1 MGLELEFKYALTGP
15 DQLEQLCQALGDAF
29 GPWEAVDMATVY
41 YDTQDK
47 ALAAYLL
54 DLAGASGEWDPGTDH
69 EDARPRWR
77 PAGMGAAWRE
87 PDGFAQAQALGA
99 PPEVVAL
106 GPDQLAPSAAPGF
119 GGFGV
124 WPGCRMWRRSWRW
137 IRACSW
143 EVDGNVPFGSWRRS
157 GRAAAERPWLS
168 GAGVWRWLGTSGKS
182 RAANL
187 SVPLPWEE
195 NRRVYGR
202 IGNIVCPV

>member
-1 MGLELEFKYALTGP
+1 
-15 DQLEQLCQALGDAF
+15 
-29 GPWEAVDMATVY
+29 MATVY

-47 ALAAYLL
+47 ALAARCWTLRVRQENGIPVL
-54 DLAGASGEWDPGTDH
+54 TMKTPGPGGARREWELPGGSLMDL
-69 EDARPRWR
+69 PRL
-77 PAGMGAAWRE
+77 
-87 PDGFAQAQALGA
+87 QALGA

-106 GPDQLAPSAAPGF
+106 GPDQLAPQCGAGF

>member
-47 ALAAYLL
+47 ALAARCWTLRVRQENGIPVL
-54 DLAGASGEWDPGTDH
+54 TMKTPGPGGARREWELPGGSLMDL
-69 EDARPRWR
+69 PRL
-77 PAGMGAAWRE
+77 
-87 PDGFAQAQALGA
+87 QALGA

-106 GPDQLAPSAAPGF
+106 GPDQLAPQCGAGF

>member
-1 MGLELEFKYALTGP
+1 M
-15 DQLEQLCQALGDAF
+15 
-29 GPWEAVDMATVY
+29 
-41 YDTQDK
+41 
-47 ALAAYLL
+47 
-54 DLAGASGEWDPGTDH
+54 DL
-69 EDARPRWR
+69 PRL
-77 PAGMGAAWRE
+77 
-87 PDGFAQAQALGA
+87 QALGA

-106 GPDQLAPSAAPGF
+106 GPDQLAPQCGARF
-119 GGFGV
+119 
-124 WPGCRMWRRSWRW
+124 RRLRCLARLPDVEAELRW